1 MNRTPST
8 RLSKVG
14 VRGVFL
20 GKVVCDLAC
29 SVSGD
34 VLADG
39 LESYS

>member
-1 MNRTPST
+1 MDPTPST

-29 SVSGD
+29 RMSAD
-34 VLADG
+34 VLVDG
-39 LESYS
+39 LES